1 MKPPPLWSK
10 LEAGHFI
17 TAKTSL
23 FLTQNRGRDKKKGCT
38 ILGCAAK
45 GMTAKKYGGHSNM
58 IPPRADDFNR
68 KLKRGKA

>member
-1 MKPPPLWSK
+1 V
-10 LEAGHFI
+10 GHFI

-23 FLTQNRGRDKKKGCT
+23 FLTRNRGRDKKKGCT

-45 GMTAKKYGGHSNM
+45 GMTAKKYSGHSTI

-68 KLKRGKA
+68 KLKRG